1 MTRILRIFTILVT
14 LASASFAQS
23 ARDQL
28 LDTPFQ
34 AGVTHVQGNYGFT
47 QDNFL
52 IEGANRVNTFGSDA
66 IFIYMEPQFRSRYPD
81 KSNSPSWPAGT
92 PSTLT
97 ELAQTAPYKAMLGM
111 PFKTFVITAYAFT
124 TMDSVENFAINP
136 DAAAFEEQ
144 EFYDLTRY
152 LLMTYAGT
160 GKTFILKIWE
170 GDYTGLQ
177 SFDTT
182 KDISPTM
189 IDAMNIW
196 LKARQRGISRARNDA
211 GNPSGVGVFHAVE
224 AARVLDYSRS
234 GLTRLINAVVPVVK
248 PDMVSYS
255 SYEASLAGT
264 DAASAAATIREAL
277 DVIKS
282 LAPDP
287 LNLGNKRI
295 FISEYGLFENERPAD
310 EVVWRTNTILQ
321 TSQAAG
327 IFGAFLWQL
336 FDNECTQ
343 SDGSD
348 FPTDT
353 SPGDALRPTNS
364 QCRGLWLVKP
374 DGATSPVLPL
384 ISPYWKPSTSGV
396 TLTGR
401 VTSAANGAGL
411 GGATISFYGGEATTD
426 GSGNYT
432 LGNVPAKT
440 TQLTASAASF
450 QNSSV
455 SVAVNGTQNSPVN
468 FALTSASAAG
478 SITGRVTNA
487 LNGLALSGVTVRYS
501 GGSTTTDSTGAFRF
515 STIAGGTY
523 DVTAQLS
530 GWIPITTS
538 VTVQPGIA
546 TVFRVRLSTG
556 AKLAGRVTNTS
567 GAAVAGATVNVHG
580 GAVPTNVSVLTDASG
595 NYDSGWIPIGSYQAL
610 ATASGFGP
618 TIAAVTL
625 TVGTTTTQNL
635 VLGPPTP
642 DFGLPVSPDFQNVIA
657 GQSTS
662 FLAAVNPV
670 RGFNGTVVLSTSGLP
685 SGASASFNPAS
696 LASGTSMLTLNT
708 SSGTPAG
715 TYTINVVGTSGSLQ
729 RTTQIVLVVKAAITT
744 GTASGR
750 VTRASNGTGIA
761 GAKVSTSFSSTTT
774 DASGNYTLTNLPAGS
789 MQFTA
794 SASGFTSLTKTV
806 TINAGQTT
814 AASFALAA
822 AAPTGSI
829 TGRITSAVDG
839 HALSGATV
847 TSSRGSTVSDANG
860 YYTFKAV
867 PPGTYTVTAQLTGW
881 ISAST
886 PVTVASTA
894 VTANIR
900 LATGGKIT
908 GKVVNRSGVA
918 ISGASVKITGGLV
931 PTTVTLSTNS
941 SGVYLTGWIAIG
953 NYTVQV
959 SKSGYT
965 TQSKSTSMSSGQTA
979 TVNFTLQ

>member
-1 MTRILRIFTILVT
+1 MTRIFRILSILVT
-14 LASASFAQS
+14 LASASFSQS
-23 ARDQL
+23 GRDQL

-34 AGVTHVQGNYGFT
+34 AGVTHVEGNYGFT

-52 IEGANRVNTFGSDA
+52 IEGANRIGTFGSSA
-66 IFIYMEPQFRSRYPD
+66 LFIYMEPQFRSRYPD
-81 KSNSPSWPAGT
+81 KSNAPAWPAGT

-97 ELAQTAPYKAMLGM
+97 ELAQTAPYKALFSM

-124 TMDSVENFAINP
+124 TMDSVENFAIDP

-177 SFDTT
+177 GFDTT

-189 IDAMNIW
+189 VDAMNIW

-224 AARVLDYSRS
+224 TARVLDYSRS
-234 GLTRLINAVVPVVK
+234 GLTRVINAVVPVVK

-264 DAASAAATIREAL
+264 DAASSAATIREAL

-287 LNLGNKRI
+287 LGLGNKRI

-310 EVVWRTNTILQ
+310 EVIWRTNTILQ

-327 IFGAFLWQL
+327 IFGAFLWQV

-343 SDGSD
+343 SNGSD
-348 FPTDT
+348 FPVDA
-353 SPGDALRPTNS
+353 SPGDALRPMNS

-401 VTSAANGAGL
+401 VTSAANGAGIS
-411 GGATISFYGGEATTD
+411 GATISFYGGEATSD
-426 GSGNYT
+426 SSGNYSLYHVLT
-432 LGNVPAKT
+432 QA
-440 TQLTASAASF
+440 TQLTASAAGF

-468 FALTSASAAG
+468 FALIPATAAG

-487 LNGLALSGVTVRYS
+487 LNGAALSGVTIRYS
-501 GGSTTTDSTGAFRF
+501 GGSATTDSTGAFAF
-515 STIAGGTY
+515 GTVAGGTY

-530 GWIPITTS
+530 GWIPITTP

-546 TVFRVRLSTG
+546 SVFRVRLSTG
-556 AKLAGRVTNTS
+556 AKLAGRVTTTS

-580 GAVPTNVSVLTDASG
+580 GAVATNVSVLTDSNG
-595 NYDSGWIPIGSYQAL
+595 NYDSGWVPIGSYQAV

-625 TVGTTTTQNL
+625 TVGTTTTQNM
-635 VLGPPTP
+635 VLSSPKP
-642 DFGLPVSPDFQNVIA
+642 DFSLLASPDFQNVTA
-657 GQSTS
+657 GQSSS
-662 FLAAVNPV
+662 FLTAVDPV
-670 RGFNGTVVLSTSGLP
+670 RGFNGTVALSTSGLP
-685 SGASASFNPAS
+685 SGVSASFNPAS
-696 LASGTSMLTLNT
+696 VTSGTSVLTLHP
-708 SSGTPAG
+708 SSGTPGG

-729 RTTQIVLVVKAAITT
+729 HATQIVLVVKASVTT

-750 VTRASNGTGIA
+750 VTRASDGTGIA
-761 GAKVSTSFSSTTT
+761 GATVSTSFASTTT

-789 MQFTA
+789 VQFTA
-794 SASGFTSLTKTV
+794 SASGFTSQIKTV
-806 TINAGQTT
+806 TITAGQTT
-814 AASFALAA
+814 SASFALVA

-839 HALSGATV
+839 HALAGATV
-847 TSSRGSTVSDANG
+847 TYSRGSTVSDANG
-860 YYTFKAV
+860 YYAFKAV
-867 PPGTYTVTAQLTGW
+867 PPGTYTVTAQMTGW
-881 ISAST
+881 LSAST
-886 PVTVASTA
+886 TVTVSSTA

-900 LATGGKIT
+900 MATGGKIT

-918 ISGASVKITGGLV
+918 ISSATVKITGGLI

-965 TQSKSTSMSSGQTA
+965 TQSKGTSISSGQTA